1 MHDLV
6 PYLDPELVEPFLG
19 LQSFVAS
26 LEERDPDPRVR
37 RRDLAV
43 PGPGGGSVPVR
54 LYEPAAR
61 PELVPAVL
69 YVHGG
74 GFVSG
79 SVSQSDALCEELAL
93 ACEAAVVSVEYRLA
107 PRHPFPAAA
116 EDAHAAL
123 VWLVAKAS
131 ELGVDPARVALA
143 GSSAG
148 GCIAAETAF
157 LARDRGEPALALLL
171 LLSACL
177 DDRHTTESSRSVV
190 DGRVFNRQRSLDA
203 WAAYLGGAADPPPRA
218 VPARE
223 LDLSGLPPVYLALG
237 QLDVVRDENVAFA
250 ARLMAA
256 GVPTELHVYPGA
268 FHGFDHG
275 VAPAARVGIAAVRD
289 RHDALRRALQPLEPS

>member
-1 MHDLV
+1 M
-6 PYLDPELVEPFLG
+6 
-19 LQSFVAS
+19 
-26 LEERDPDPRVR
+26 
-37 RRDLAV
+37 
-43 PGPGGGSVPVR
+43 R

-74 GFVSG
+74 GFVRG

-93 ACEAAVVSVEYRLA
+93 ACEAVVVSVEYRLA

-116 EDAHAAL
+116 EDSYAAL
-123 VWLVAKAS
+123 AWLAAS
-131 ELGVDPARVALA
+131 AADLGVDPGRIALA

-157 LARDRGEPALALLL
+157 LARDRGEPALALLM

-177 DDRHTTESSRSVV
+177 DNRNTTESSRSIV
-190 DGRVFNRQRSLDA
+190 DPRVFNRQRSLDG
-203 WAAYLGGAADPPPRA
+203 WAAYLGGATDPPPHA

-223 LDLSGLPPVYLALG
+223 PDLGGLPPVYLALG

-250 ARLMAA
+250 SRLMSAE
-256 GVPTELHVYPGA
+256 VPTELHVYPGA

-275 VAPAARVGIAAVRD
+275 VAPEARVSIAAVAD
-289 RHDALRRALQPLEPS
+289 RHEALRRALQPA